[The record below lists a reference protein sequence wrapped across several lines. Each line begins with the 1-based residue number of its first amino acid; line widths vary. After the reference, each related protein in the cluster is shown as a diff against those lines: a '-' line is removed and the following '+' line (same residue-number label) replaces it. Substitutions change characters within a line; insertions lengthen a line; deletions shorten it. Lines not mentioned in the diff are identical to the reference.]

1 MDTHTERGNRTLKP
15 IHVLIVDDHPL
26 MADATARTLEQ
37 MEQVDVI
44 GVVHNGLDCLR
55 LVDTKHPHIVIL
67 DFNLPDMYGDEV
79 TKAIKSIDPSIH
91 IVIFT
96 GIEFVHLYDHLIGLE
111 VSAVL
116 SKETNGTVLR
126 SLIVVLGENFTVL
139 PIPFLHKLRLE
150 QNASSSAQALQTD
163 EVEIMNMITQG
174 MTNEQIAAKIYM
186 SKRTVDNYIRK
197 IYDKMEVKS
206 RPQAIE
212 KFTQN
217 KFAQDRKLL

>member
-1 MDTHTERGNRTLKP
+1 MDTYTGRGKRTLNP

-37 MEQVDVI
+37 IEQVHVI

-55 LVDTKHPHIVIL
+55 LVETKRPHIVIL
-67 DFNLPDMYGDEV
+67 DFNLPEMYGDEV
-79 TKAIKSIDPSIH
+79 SKAIKAIDPSIH

-96 GIEFVHLYDHLIGLE
+96 GIEFVQLYDHLIGLE

-116 SKETNGTVLR
+116 SKETSGTVLR
-126 SLIVVLGENFTVL
+126 SLILLLGENFTVL
-139 PIPFLHKLRLE
+139 PIPFLHKLRLTH
-150 QNASSSAQALQTD
+150 NSGDSAQVLQAD
-163 EVEIMNMITQG
+163 DVEIMNMITQG

-206 RPQAIE
+206 RAQAIE

-217 KFAQDRKLL
+217 KFTHERKLL